1 MFTSL
6 AEEEKYFPYINMS
19 LEEARFLRYLAS
31 NCWSFKDGKLLEMY
45 LKNENI
51 FIKANGIISKS
62 DNNITFDSTI
72 KYVNDCIVFIFFFT
86 VIYGKE
92 YYEVDRFKL
101 LDNKIAVISEI
112 EKVGSYKRII
122 PYMEDSMILK

>member
-45 LKNENI
+45 LKNFE
-51 FIKANGIISKS
+51 S
-62 DNNITFDSTI
+62 
-72 KYVNDCIVFIFFFT
+72 
-86 VIYGKE
+86 
-92 YYEVDRFKL
+92 
-101 LDNKIAVISEI
+101 NKIFSNIIIAKNIEEI
-112 EKVGSYKRII
+112 
-122 PYMEDSMILK
+122 LH